1 MEIDLS
7 KQRSNADLS
16 ATPHIVRQRLVDG
29 LPLGLEA
36 AGLLGRCEESVV
48 NLWDRCHGLR
58 LSRLRAAAINAPPSA
73 HAHAALAR

>member
-36 AGLLGRCEESVV
+36 AGLLGRCKERVV
-48 NLWDRCHGLR
+48 NL
-58 LSRLRAAAINAPPSA
+58 
-73 HAHAALAR
+73 